1 MKKILFVP
9 RKKDWIEDPKNADVG
24 VGSPGTLQERM
35 GVEAVLTLDFTGKFN
50 IDKGGY
56 IYVFPG
62 HGTAGSDTVHWVKEG
77 ENLLTAKEV
86 AELTA
91 ERFPNCSDVSI
102 KVYACHSSEGG
113 FNSFAN
119 QFAQAFR
126 PVGDAYDVT
135 IYSYRGSV
143 TTGRKVIGVGELANS
158 TPESITRLR
167 NMRNLETKA
176 LMFPDIPK
184 DYTGPAGSVKQG
196 ANHRWSKVAKP
207 LYASRASEARDKVA
221 VVNAVKGTVGKRYVG
236 L

>member
-91 ERFPNCSDVSI
+91 ERFPNCTDVSRSMPATAVRAVLTHLPI
-102 KVYACHSSEGG
+102 SSL
-113 FNSFAN
+113 
-119 QFAQAFR
+119 R
-126 PVGDAYDVT
+126 PSDPSG
-135 IYSYRGSV
+135 
-143 TTGRKVIGVGELANS
+143 
-158 TPESITRLR
+158 TRMMLLF
-167 NMRNLETKA
+167 MAIED
-176 LMFPDIPK
+176 P
-184 DYTGPAGSVKQG
+184 
-196 ANHRWSKVAKP
+196 
-207 LYASRASEARDKVA
+207 
-221 VVNAVKGTVGKRYVG
+221 
-236 L
+236 